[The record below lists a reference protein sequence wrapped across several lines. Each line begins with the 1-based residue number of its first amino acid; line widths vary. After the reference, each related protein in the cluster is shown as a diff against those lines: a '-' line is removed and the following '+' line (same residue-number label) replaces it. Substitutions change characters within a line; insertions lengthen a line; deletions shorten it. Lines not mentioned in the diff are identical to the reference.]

1 MKITIITE
9 SFIGYLGAQTT
20 GDFFG
25 GQEQL
30 LYRTCKLLLDQNHEV
45 VVIQFGKER
54 KNFTFEKIK
63 IIQVKERK
71 YRFLEKLGFVRR
83 WTWASFFLNPY
94 IEKDTD
100 WVHFHNHHMSFPHTL
115 WLNNKYYLTGMN
127 HGVEWDV
134 PWVYQKITLRNLK
147 ERFSFFLLRSVT
159 KFSSRKLKRIITNDL
174 FFIHFTTLKKP
185 QLQNK
190 FHYIPNFVDTNK
202 FNPNVEPD
210 QEIKSKFSYKKII
223 LLPKM
228 AMKERGTDI
237 MIDIMKNL
245 KSDNFQLIITG
256 TSTGIKYWENL
267 VLENNL
273 QDCIFFTGHIDTL
286 RIPNIYASADIVVL
300 PSPCREATAIAML
313 ETMAMQKPLV
323 LSNIGGLPE
332 VGRDRFNCLLRNA
345 NKEEFMEA
353 IIELDN
359 NKALANEISNNGH
372 NYVKKAFNTEIWDRS
387 MIKFFTK

>member
-1 MKITIITE
+1 
-9 SFIGYLGAQTT
+9 
-20 GDFFG
+20 
-25 GQEQL
+25 
-30 LYRTCKLLLDQNHEV
+30 
-45 VVIQFGKER
+45 
-54 KNFTFEKIK
+54 
-63 IIQVKERK
+63 
-71 YRFLEKLGFVRR
+71 
-83 WTWASFFLNPY
+83 
-94 IEKDTD
+94 
-100 WVHFHNHHMSFPHTL
+100 MSFPHTL

-185 QLQNK
+185 HLQHK
-190 FHYIPNFVDTNK
+190 FHYIPNFVDLNK
-202 FNPNVEPD
+202 FNPNVKPD
-210 QEIKSKFSYKKII
+210 QEIKSKFSSKKII

-245 KSDNFQLIITG
+245 KNDNYQLIITG
-256 TSTGIKYWENL
+256 TSSGIKYWENL
-267 VLENNL
+267 VIENNL
-273 QDCIFFTGHIDTL
+273 QNCVYFTGHIDTK

-345 NKEEFMEA
+345 NEQEFMEA
-353 IIELDN
+353 IIELNN
-359 NKALANEISNNGH
+359 NKSLANEISKNGH
-372 NYVKKAFNTEIWDRS
+372 DYVKKAFNTEIWDRS